1 MSWKTFKSACA
12 ASLFWIYFPLPI
24 PTSII
29 LFTLL
34 ISTYLKQFFMTL
46 YQPKKCKIYI
56 NNDNTAKA
64 QKFKTI
70 ETLNDDQLRL
80 RQIIDQIGTLIH
92 RASKVTVKYLD
103 IRF

>member
-1 MSWKTFKSACA
+1 MCSITFLDIFSTAN
-12 ASLFWIYFPLPI
+12 SYINNFIYFI
-24 PTSII
+24 DIN
-29 LFTLL
+29 LFKVIFHDSL
-34 ISTYLKQFFMTL
+34 ST
-46 YQPKKCKIYI
+46 KKCKIYI

-64 QKFKTI
+64 HKFKTI